1 MGFNCGIVGLPNVG
15 KSTLFNALTQSQAAE
30 AANFPFTTIEPNV
43 GRVSVP
49 DDRLD
54 VLASIVKP
62 ESILPA
68 QMEFVDIAGLV
79 KGASRG
85 EGLGN
90 KFLGNIREV
99 DAIIHV
105 LRCFGDETD
114 GVANPVTDAETVSTE
129 LMLADMESLTKR
141 IEPLT
146 KKARGQ
152 DKIAIAELALA
163 NRVLELLESGQP
175 ARNLALNDEDRKI
188 IHMMGLLT
196 SKPVLYVL
204 NVDEDSADKGNDL
217 SATAVAMVE
226 AEGAVSVLIS
236 ARIEEEVSQLADY
249 AERIEFLEALGLR
262 EAGLTRVVRAGYELL
277 GYLTFFTAGPKEVR
291 AWTIPSGAKAEV
303 AAGTI
308 HSDFQRGFIAAE
320 TISYGDYISLGG
332 EQPAKDAGKM
342 RAEGRD
348 YTVKDGD
355 VILFRFNV

>member
-1 MGFNCGIVGLPNVG
+1 MGFKCGIVGLPNVG

-49 DDRLD
+49 DERLE
-54 VLASIVKP
+54 VLASIVQPK
-62 ESILPA
+62 SVLPT

-99 DAIIHV
+99 DAIVHV
-105 LRCFGDETD
+105 LRCFGDETN
-114 GVANPVTDAETVSTE
+114 GAANPVGDAETVSTE
-129 LMLADMESLTKR
+129 LMLADMESLTRK
-141 IEPLT
+141 IDSLT
-146 KKARGQ
+146 KRVRGQ
-152 DKIAIAELALA
+152 DKEAATELAVA
-163 NRVLELLESGQP
+163 NSVLELLENGQP
-175 ARNLALNDEDRKI
+175 ARKLGINNESKQI
-188 IHMMGLLT
+188 FHSMGLIT

-204 NVDEDSADKGNDL
+204 NVDEDSANKGNEL
-217 SATAVAMVE
+217 SAAAVSMAE
-226 AEGAVSVLIS
+226 AEDAVSVLIS
-236 ARIEEEVSQLADY
+236 ARIEEEIAQLSDHT
-249 AERIEFLEALGLR
+249 ERTEFLETLGLN
-262 EAGLTRVVRAGYELL
+262 ETGLTRLVRAGYKLL
-277 GYLTFFTAGPKEVR
+277 GYSTFFTAGPKEVR
-291 AWTIPSGAKAEV
+291 AWTISTGSVAEV

-320 TISYGDYISLGG
+320 TISYEDYISLGG
-332 EQPAKDAGKM
+332 EQQAKVSGKM

-348 YTVKDGD
+348 YKVKDGD